1 MKIEGPV
8 FTVMTPFKEKGAIDY
23 ACLRKYLHQ
32 IYDAGGRIFYVTAY
46 SSRFS
51 VMSRME
57 IRKLNGYVTN
67 YVHGIIDN
75 QAIVIVSD
83 PIHCSTEVS
92 LNFAK
97 QKHADAISLIYGE
110 RYYSNEAIYAHYEYI
125 NNRVNIPIVIHLTPL
140 ISGITG
146 QLMNW
151 PIVLVDELVKL
162 DNVIAIKE
170 DSKDDDYTEK
180 VIRIVDDRLPII
192 LSGGG
197 KRRWMGY
204 KTKAD
209 ILRTDLEDFINRA
222 VALEVDGV
230 SLESC
235 FLPSFD
241 SAYLSEIK
249 GMLDEHNLD
258 RVYAWGHPDG
268 LEGGKNEK
276 AYEEMIQHIE
286 FADAIGAKVMRVVG
300 SSLMFR
306 FEPHGPQIEA
316 LSRMFSDA
324 VKVAEPHGIKL
335 ADENHIDFDADE
347 MLTLINNVNS
357 PNFGINFDT
366 GNFLR
371 VLDDPIQGM
380 EKLAKHV
387 FATHIKDLKPQKS
400 VPVNEW
406 FFFSSTPIGEGLV
419 DNRKLA
425 QILKDNGYEG
435 FLAVEIDFLH
445 PDYNNDE
452 DMAVADSIKEL
463 KRIAS
468 MLE

>member
-1 MKIEGPV
+1 MKVGIDSYCYHRFFGEVYPQQEKPPKD
-8 FTVMTPFKEKGAIDY
+8 MTF
-23 ACLRKYLHQ
+23 
-32 IYDAGGRIFYVTAY
+32 
-46 SSRFS
+46 
-51 VMSRME
+51 
-57 IRKLNGYVTN
+57 
-67 YVHGIIDN
+67 
-75 QAIVIVSD
+75 
-83 PIHCSTEVS
+83 
-92 LNFAK
+92 
-97 QKHADAISLIYGE
+97 
-110 RYYSNEAIYAHYEYI
+110 
-125 NNRVNIPIVIHLTPL
+125 
-140 ISGITG
+140 
-146 QLMNW
+146 
-151 PIVLVDELVKL
+151 
-162 DNVIAIKE
+162 
-170 DSKDDDYTEK
+170 
-180 VIRIVDDRLPII
+180 
-192 LSGGG
+192 
-197 KRRWMGY
+197 
-204 KTKAD
+204 
-209 ILRTDLEDFINRA
+209 EDFINRA
-222 VALEVDGV
+222 VALGVDGV

-249 GMLDEHNLD
+249 GLLDEHNLD

-276 AYEEMIQHIE
+276 ACQEMIQHIE
-286 FADAIGAKVMRVVG
+286 YADAIGAKVMRVVG

-380 EKLAKHV
+380 EKLAQHV
-387 FATHIKDLKPQKS
+387 FATHIKDLKPQKG

-406 FFFSSTPIGEGLV
+406 FFFSSTPIGDGLV
-419 DNRKLA
+419 DNQKLA
-425 QILKDNGYEG
+425 QILINNGYEG
-435 FLAVEIDFLH
+435 FFAVEIDFLH

-452 DMAVADSIKEL
+452 DKAVADSIKEL

-468 MLE
+468 TLE